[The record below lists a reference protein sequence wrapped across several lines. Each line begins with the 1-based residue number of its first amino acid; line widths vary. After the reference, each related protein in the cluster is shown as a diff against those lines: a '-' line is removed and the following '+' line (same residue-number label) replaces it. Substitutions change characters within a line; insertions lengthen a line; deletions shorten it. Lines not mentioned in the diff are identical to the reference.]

1 MKRTMKTIQV
11 GDVFPTNEGGRVTVT
26 SISGG
31 SFGIGIKHN
40 DPFGY
45 ETTVRLTHLNNG
57 FIKNPFHPKLYGVGY
72 YGDGPYSATINGMNT
87 KEYSVWSD
95 MLQRVYDPRVQVKKP
110 FYMGSTVDARWHNFQ
125 VFADWYSN
133 NPFNY
138 PDYQIDKD
146 ILIRGNKVYSPETCC
161 LVPNVINTQFRDMS
175 SYMVDNGLPVGVY
188 PSANGKRY
196 RAIHGPVKLGTH
208 DTIERAREVYLN
220 YRRRY
225 LYELARQY
233 LNRVD
238 IRVIY
243 TLLETANSL

>member
-1 MKRTMKTIQV
+1 MKTIQV
-11 GDVFPTNEGGRVTVT
+11 GDVFPTNEGGSVTVT

-31 SFGIGIKHN
+31 SLGVGIKHN
-40 DPFGY
+40 DAFGY
-45 ETTVRLTHLNNG
+45 ETTVPLNQLNSG
-57 FIKNPFHPKLYGVGY
+57 LIKNPFRPTVYGVGY
-72 YGDGPYSATINGMNT
+72 FGVGPYLARYSGRDT
-87 KEYSVWSD
+87 KEYATWYN
-95 MLQRVYDPRVQVKKP
+95 MLSRVYDSRVQVKKP
-110 FYMGSTVDARWHNFQ
+110 FYVGCIVDARWHNFQ

-175 SYMVDNGLPVGVY
+175 SYIVDNGLPVGVY
-188 PSANGKRY
+188 PAANGKRY

-208 DTIERAREVYLN
+208 DTMEQAHEVYLN
-220 YRRRY
+220 YRREY
-225 LYELARQY
+225 LYELARRY
-233 LNRVD
+233 LNTVD

-243 TLLETANSL
+243 TLLETANNL